1 MLQVFKKIFLKKI
14 ILSYHNSLTPPSPPH
29 THTHTRARTH
39 THTHARTYTH
49 TLFSEIELCQPR
61 MFSWNFAFVSFS
73 KTFKL
78 FGPGIRMQSCQLT
91 KKTLPNMLIQ
101 VFCLQPS
108 FSQDASRWLLP
119 KRLWNCA
126 NTLLL

>member
-14 ILSYHNSLTPPSPPH
+14 ILSYHNSLTPPP
-29 THTHTRARTH
+29 TH
-39 THTHARTYTH
+39 THTHARAHTH
-49 TLFSEIELCQPR
+49 THTRTHIHTQFFLKS
-61 MFSWNFAFVSFS
+61 NFANQECF
-73 KTFKL
+73 
-78 FGPGIRMQSCQLT
+78 PGTSLSCHSPRHSNFLAPALRMQSCQLT